1 MKKLYFLLIIN
12 FFLFTNCISQNKT
25 DDIKELLQLI
35 HSEEMINKVL
45 DNVVSAVRQQASSE
59 LKDNQKLKEF
69 MSFVY
74 DEKNTLVS
82 NLIDND
88 LVQIFDNYFS
98 QDEILELLK
107 FCNTTA
113 GQKLIKLIPEI
124 QKDLMDKVIS
134 KYGPDLQ
141 KKLLDKL
148 NEIKYQ

>member
-82 NLIDND
+82 NLIDYD